1 MQASYS
7 RSFGL
12 SGSLLQSSY
21 ADRSKKVAELNL
33 VPMIDIFTVLVT
45 FLLMTAVFSR
55 LSIMQLQLP
64 SATDA
69 SAGPPPAFRLEVIVR
84 KDGFELTDG
93 ADRIGAI
100 PMLNGKYDFE
110 ALSAKAVS
118 LKRDNPK
125 ADDASVLMEKD
136 IEYDYL
142 IQVMDTVR
150 SAYVPIEMD
159 LATVG
164 AEPAVQKA
172 EAASLAGAEPTLKKM
187 QLFAN
192 IAVGEAP

>member
-1 MQASYS
+1 MQASTL
-7 RSFGL
+7 RSFAN
-12 SGSLLQSSY
+12 SGSLLDSSY
-21 ADRSKKVAELNL
+21 KDRAKKPAELML

-55 LSIMQLQLP
+55 LTIMQLQLP

-93 ADRIGAI
+93 AERIVII
-100 PMLNGKYDFE
+100 PKLNGKYDFE
-110 ALSAKAVS
+110 TLSAKAVS
-118 LKRDNPK
+118 LKNEYPK
-125 ADDASVLMEKD
+125 AEDASVLLERD

-150 SAYVPIEMD
+150 SAYVPAEID
-159 LATVG
+159 SASAG
-164 AEPAVQKA
+164 AEPAVAKL
-172 EAASLAGAEPTLKKM
+172 EASSAAPKLKKM
-187 QLFAN
+187 PLFAN

>member
-1 MQASYS
+1 MQASN
-7 RSFGL
+7 RSFAY

-21 ADRSKKVAELNL
+21 MDRLKKPAELML

-55 LSIMQLQLP
+55 LTIMQLQLP
-64 SATDA
+64 SAADA

-93 ADRIGAI
+93 ADRIGTI
-100 PMLNGKYDFE
+100 LKSNGQYDFE

-118 LKRDNPK
+118 LKREYPK
-125 ADDASVLMEKD
+125 AEDASVLLEKD

-150 SAYVPIEMD
+150 SAYVPADAD
-159 LATVG
+159 LGT
-164 AEPAVQKA
+164 
-172 EAASLAGAEPTLKKM
+172 AGAEPPVPTPDTSSAAPRLKKM
-187 QLFAN
+187 PLFAN